1 MLQGRAASSACE
13 AAARSQALP
22 TVEGEVAKAASL
34 LAGSLEKQFLHYNV
48 SLPPIP
54 IEERNPVP
62 YEMHIGVNQLL
73 IVSQRTQALAIVQE
87 HAIAPPLV

>member
-1 MLQGRAASSACE
+1 MPGPGAVGFKR
-13 AAARSQALP
+13 
-22 TVEGEVAKAASL
+22 V

-48 SLPPIP
+48 SLPAIP

-73 IVSQRTQALAIVQE
+73 IVSQRKQALAIVQE